1 MWVCFLIKLLNGEWQ
16 WCLGYGLMGSP
27 YHYWSQQWLKK
38 ILNVKFVPGMQQS
51 VPPFWKQEPLSGREG
66 KVGNKYVSKVIFFF
80 VHLKIR
86 GLQTTMSI
94 AILTVSGYVGF
105 ACFGLVRDLVCNFH
119 ATSSLNCKL
128 SDRNGNKFFLP
139 SRSPSFCSYDPQNR
153 LVRCPPILSGFTTS
167 CRYFRSDHRRIYLVT
182 LFRNFQI
189 HLCGFQSPL
198 V

>member
-1 MWVCFLIKLLNGEWQ
+1 MGWWVALIIIGANSDLRRSWMWSLFLECSNQ
-16 WCLGYGLMGSP
+16 CLPSGSRSP
-27 YHYWSQQWLKK
+27 FLAEKAKWATSMSQKW
-38 ILNVKFVPGMQQS
+38 F
-51 VPPFWKQEPLSGREG
+51 
-66 KVGNKYVSKVIFFF
+66 FFF